1 MTFRP
6 VTARWLLAPF
16 LLLTLQ
22 AEPPAGKGYLLLYE
36 DNFDGSAVDEAAW
49 SYRTGRRTGG
59 TLNGVNL
66 KENVSV
72 SGGLLHIAVRQEII
86 NGQLE
91 STGGGLIS
99 KHQFGYGYYET
110 RSKPFMAGR
119 GVHSSFWQ
127 AGGAKPNNDIFEIDS
142 YEIDSREHLGC
153 NNLYLH
159 IAPKGRPVP
168 WVSRAN
174 VPFTFQPDGWFLDA
188 YEYTPDGVIFYDNGK
203 VVATADWQDLTAQ
216 QAVWLTGLNGAGKVE
231 GDKQPGETVFDYF
244 RYYARDYPGVNLL
257 PNGGFEYNQDRIDP
271 AKPVAW
277 QQHGTAGAALVVE
290 GEAALD
296 RYKLRQGSAASAY
309 DTRTEQALEFL
320 MNGDYELSAV
330 VRSSGGQGLA
340 RIRVTGFGGNDIIAA
355 IPAAS
360 GWTRIAIPRIAVSS
374 HGATIIVE
382 SRGEAGQWL
391 EIDDIRFQKPPLPGQ
406 QARAPRPFELIGDP
420 IWKLAQRQPIEFT
433 GDEKFYFF
441 DRSVGIGDSIS
452 ASFVMQAKSL
462 VNASPLAR
470 IPKTGRSGWAVQLT
484 RDGDVIFRIGSVADH
499 HDVVAPRAYAAGKPA
514 RITCVFDRGTASIYS
529 GHRLLKR
536 ESGIAHDTKDA
547 TAPGRLGA
555 VGETYQAVGD
565 VIVRTAAAGPPERY
579 SGSIRDLRIYNRA
592 LPDAEATGIDPRL
605 PSVFVI
611 GDSVSMG
618 YTPALRQRLAGKA
631 NVLRPEANCGST
643 RIGLRDLDDWLGDT
657 RWDVIHFN
665 FGLHDLGYR
674 WPDDQTPNAAGV
686 YATPDNGGHQNVPV
700 AEYERNLRRLVA
712 RLKKTGA
719 RLIFATTTP
728 VPATF
733 HSYVKSAEL
742 PYNQAALR
750 VMREEGVEVNDLW
763 GFSMKQ
769 LDALQIP
776 VNVHFT
782 EPGSRVLAGQVA
794 QSIEAVLP
802 RRK

>member
-1 MTFRP
+1 MTSHY
-6 VTARWLLAPF
+6 LLAP
-16 LLLTLQ
+16 LLFLTLN
-22 AEPPAGKGYLLLYE
+22 AEPPAGKGYVLLYQ
-36 DNFDGSAVDEAAW
+36 DNFDGSAVNESDW
-49 SYRTGRRTGG
+49 SFRTGRRTGG
-59 TLNGVNL
+59 NLNGL
-66 KENVSV
+66 HFKENVSV
-72 SGGLLHIAVRQEII
+72 SGGLLHLAVRQETI

-110 RSKPFMAGR
+110 RSRPFMAGR

-159 IAPKGRPVP
+159 LAPKGRSVP

-174 VPFTFQPDGWFLDA
+174 VPFTFGPDGWFLDA

-203 VVATADWQDLTAQ
+203 IVATADWQDLTAQ
-216 QAVWLTGLNGAGKVE
+216 QAVWLTALNGAGKVE
-231 GDKQPGETVFDYF
+231 ADKQPGETVFDYF

-257 PNGGFEYNQDRIDP
+257 PNGSFEYNQDRIDP
-271 AKPVAW
+271 ATPVAW
-277 QQHGTAGAALVVE
+277 QQHGSPGAGLVVE
-290 GEAALD
+290 GGAALD
-296 RYKLRQGSAASAY
+296 RYKLRQGSSSSSY
-309 DTRTEQALEFL
+309 EIRTEQVLEFI
-320 MNGDYELSAV
+320 MNGGYELTAL
-330 VRSSGGQGLA
+330 VRSSGGQSLA
-340 RIRVTGFGGNDIIAA
+340 RLRISGFGAPDISVS
-355 IPAAS
+355 IPAAAD
-360 GWTRIAIPRIAVSS
+360 WTRISIPRIPVST

-382 SRGEAGQWL
+382 SRGETGQWL

-406 QARAPRPFELIGDP
+406 QARTPRPFELIGDP
-420 IWKLAQRQPIEFT
+420 IWKLAQRQPIEFA

-441 DRSVGIGDSIS
+441 DRSVGIGDAIT
-452 ASFVMQAKSL
+452 ASFVMQPKAL

-484 RDGDVIFRIGSVADH
+484 REGGVIFRIGSIADH
-499 HDVVAPRAYAAGKPA
+499 HDVVAPNAYAAGKPA
-514 RITCVFDRGTASIYS
+514 RITCVFDHGTASIYA

-536 ESGIAHDTKDA
+536 ESGITHDTSDA
-547 TAPGRLGA
+547 TAAGRLGA

-579 SGSIRDLRIYNRA
+579 SGTVRDLRVYNRA
-592 LPDAEATGIDPRL
+592 LSDVEVTGIDPRL
-605 PSVFVI
+605 PNVFII

-618 YTPALRQRLAGKA
+618 YTPALRQQLAGKA
-631 NVLRPEANCGST
+631 NILRPEANCGST
-643 RIGLRDLDDWLGDT
+643 RIGLRDLHEWLGDT

-665 FGLHDLGYR
+665 FGLHDLVFR
-674 WPDDQTPNAAGV
+674 WRDDQTPNAAGV

-700 AEYERNLRRLVA
+700 AEYERNLRQLVA
-712 RLKKTGA
+712 RLRKTGA

-733 HSYVKSAEL
+733 HSYVKAAEL

-750 VMREEGVEVNDLW
+750 VMKDEGVAVDDLW
-763 GFSMKQ
+763 SYSMPQ
-769 LDALQIP
+769 LNAIQIP

-782 EPGSRVLAGQVA
+782 DAGSQALAGQA
-794 QSIEAVLP
+794 ARSIEAVLP
-802 RRK
+802 HK